1 MARPLIV
8 AMAFVA
14 AACESTADTRVTE
27 DTSFLSDIEEVEHI
41 VVTVGDDDYSVPVY
55 GYRGAMTESE
65 EPDWGGTIIIRILT
79 PQSYSRARWFSNNR
93 NVEIRYDRFAASAAE
108 LDRNYDRLSLGQ
120 SIPIIHLPGPGVFGA
135 GGRYDEFYSNRA
147 AEVLDGAISLIVS
160 EFEGDHI
167 IVSGAS
173 SAGLIVAGLL
183 SMRDDIRCAVIASAP
198 LDLTAHA
205 QFNPAHT
212 HYYGSTEPFDPI
224 RHVHSVLED
233 RDRTI
238 FIGYS
243 ETDQVV
249 SSRYQIDYAEAL
261 LELGHSVVL
270 ESAPGIDQY
279 GHSLAPWVWQKTLDC
294 VDRE

>member
-1 MARPLIV
+1 MSLLLVMMIIRY
-8 AMAFVA
+8 
-14 AACESTADTRVTE
+14 R
-27 DTSFLSDIEEVEHI
+27 
-41 VVTVGDDDYSVPVY
+41 VY

-270 ESAPGIDQY
+270 ESAPVLTNTGTASPPGFGRRRWIASIANRTLKKVQCQIKRNRPANPPY
-279 GHSLAPWVWQKTLDC
+279 QGRRTCLTLSFAERKT
-294 VDRE
+294 RA